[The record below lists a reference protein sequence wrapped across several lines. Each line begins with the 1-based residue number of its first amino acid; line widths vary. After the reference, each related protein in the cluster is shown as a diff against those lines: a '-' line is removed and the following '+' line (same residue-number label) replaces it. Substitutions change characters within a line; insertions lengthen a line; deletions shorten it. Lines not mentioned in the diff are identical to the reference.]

1 MLGRIFDRIAALPVA
16 AKVALGVAVLIAL
29 GLAVVLSP
37 VLVVVAALVLVV
49 AVIACVIQLLRHAS
63 PNRWGIVA
71 GASLVLV
78 LLFSGISNAFT
89 AAEGKSKPLHR
100 SPGKR
105 RDRHR
110 IGNPPPSRSRD
121 RHRKRSL
128 LPSQSLPPSRSRPP
142 RPRTPR

>member
-78 LLFSGISNAFT
+78 LLFSGISNALYGGGGQEQT
-89 AAEGKSKPLHR
+89 SSPEPREEARSAPDREPTTVAEPR
-100 SPGKR
+100 SAPQKE
-105 RDRHR
+105 
-110 IGNPPPSRSRD
+110 PTTVTEPSTVAE
-121 RHRKRSL
+121 
-128 LPSQSLPPSRSRPP
+128 PT
-142 RPRTPR
+142 TPTENA